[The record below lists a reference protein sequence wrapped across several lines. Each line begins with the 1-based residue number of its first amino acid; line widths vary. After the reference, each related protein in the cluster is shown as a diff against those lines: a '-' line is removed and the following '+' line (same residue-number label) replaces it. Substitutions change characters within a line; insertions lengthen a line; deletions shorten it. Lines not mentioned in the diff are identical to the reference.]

1 MFGGERP
8 WLKPPGLGT
17 QAGLSVPLE
26 SGAVLLEWPPTPHLA
41 GLRSLGVFCGLWHS
55 DEGQP
60 YLVKRPEQALQSIDG
75 TFLVSEVGQGMI
87 HWENEATVG
96 QTKGITG
103 QVWSGVG

>member
-1 MFGGERP
+1 MAQTSRAGH
-8 WLKPPGLGT
+8 PGWT
-17 QAGLSVPLE
+17 QHSCGIR
-26 SGAVLLEWPPTPHLA
+26 SGAAGVASHPTPGRFEVPGCILWT
-41 GLRSLGVFCGLWHS
+41 LVVFCGQGHS

-60 YLVKRPEQALQSIDG
+60 YLVKRPEKALQSING
-75 TFLVSEVGQGMI
+75 TFLVSEVGPSMI